1 MKSLWRMITNYH
13 CELSAITTV
22 GVVPDRLLVGT
33 TKNPKRTKYT
43 KEDLHQPDLRGLRGL
58 RGQAEKPVSVNS
70 NGRTIGYRLAA
81 IMIVALLLG
90 LGVPAPAQAQED
102 LLPQLRLIR
111 SARFEHAFTSD
122 GRVVLV
128 AQGIKE
134 SPERIYLTLKDLEG
148 EHAGRVRE
156 LVLYDGVA
164 YLRQDAELSWRRVNP
179 SALTALIPTADLLLL
194 FDGPLSRLPDRTIDG
209 KLTEHYQIWGDAEL
223 SDPSQPGF
231 VKVDFFI
238 EAQSRYLHQLQLEA
252 PTVSADGSTRL
263 RGTTIRFF
271 DHDDPT
277 LVVSPPQE

>member
-1 MKSLWRMITNYH
+1 ML
-13 CELSAITTV
+13 
-22 GVVPDRLLVGT
+22 
-33 TKNPKRTKYT
+33 
-43 KEDLHQPDLRGLRGL
+43 
-58 RGQAEKPVSVNS
+58 
-70 NGRTIGYRLAA
+70 
-81 IMIVALLLG
+81 IVALLLS
-90 LGVPAPAQAQED
+90 LGAPAPAQAEGD

-128 AQGIKE
+128 AQGVKE

-164 YLRQDAELSWRRVNP
+164 YLRQDAELTWRQTSP
-179 SALTALIPTADLLLL
+179 SAIRALIPTADLLLL
-194 FDGPLSRLPDRTIDG
+194 FNGPLSRLDDVRLDG
-209 KLTEHYQIWGDAEL
+209 RLSEHYQIWGDGSV
-223 SDPSQPGF
+223 SDPSQAGF
-231 VKVDFFI
+231 IKVDFFV
-238 EAQSRYLHQLQLEA
+238 EAESRYLHQLQLEA
-252 PTVSADGSTRL
+252 PTPTADGGTRL